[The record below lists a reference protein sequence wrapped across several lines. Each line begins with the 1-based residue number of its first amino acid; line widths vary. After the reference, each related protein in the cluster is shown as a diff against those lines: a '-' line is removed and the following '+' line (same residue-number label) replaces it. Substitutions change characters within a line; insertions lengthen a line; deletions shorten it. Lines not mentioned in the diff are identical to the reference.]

1 MTGLLGAKYY
11 VASLL
16 RGSAAALKYEFR
28 IQRRIGLGGILSQI
42 VGSKV
47 FQDRAPEYILIIA
60 VPILSNA
67 LVPQFHVNRL
77 VLGGIRE
84 RGNLPIHVFK
94 R

>member
-1 MTGLLGAKYY
+1 MH
-11 VASLL
+11 
-16 RGSAAALKYEFR
+16 
-28 IQRRIGLGGILSQI
+28 SQPDCR
-42 VGSKV
+42 SKV

-94 R
+94 RGGVDIALFLGHSFPVEKLARIIVLFVWFSTFMAW